1 MRKHT
6 YLAAGFA
13 AGALLTAFSI
23 APATADTA
31 DELTAGGTNVAVGD
45 SVTANL
51 ASSNA
56 TFSTSIGNIVCTA
69 SNFAS
74 TVATNPAEDTA
85 EATETVTALA
95 FSGCTST
102 VSGTTGV
109 SSIGLTSGTTP
120 TATVDD
126 DSSADSAITLDVSPS
141 VTVVLKT
148 VLGNIKCIYAGA
160 VSGAIDNTAETIT
173 FSGQSVAKQSGSSF
187 ACPASGSF
195 TAAYGPTVDNNIL
208 DANGNPTALTV
219 N

>member
-6 YLAAGFA
+6 YLAAGVV

-23 APATADTA
+23 APATADTV

-51 ASSNA
+51 ASANA
-56 TFSTSIGNIVCTA
+56 TFATSIGNIVCTA

-74 TVATNPAEDTA
+74 TVATNPAAGTG

-95 FSGCTST
+95 FSSCTST
-102 VSGTTGV
+102 ITGTSGV
-109 SSIGLTSGTTP
+109 SSIGLTTGTTP

-126 DSSADSAITLDVSPS
+126 SNPAAIALDVSPS
-141 VTVVLKT
+141 VTVVLRT
-148 VLGNIKCIYAGA
+148 VLGNIKCVYAGA
-160 VSGAIDNTAETIT
+160 VAGAIDNTAETIT
-173 FSGQSVAKQSGSSF
+173 FSGQTVSKQTGSSF